1 MLSLR
6 FFVLQNL
13 AVDVDLL
20 EDITDGDVVPE
31 LVGLAHRSDLCF
43 RLKVSGFVCMVYG
56 LWSML

>member
-1 MLSLR
+1 MLNLR

-20 EDITDGDVVPE
+20 GDITDGDVVPE

-43 RLKVSGFVCMVYG
+43 WLKVSGFFCMVQG
-56 LWSML
+56 VGCRV